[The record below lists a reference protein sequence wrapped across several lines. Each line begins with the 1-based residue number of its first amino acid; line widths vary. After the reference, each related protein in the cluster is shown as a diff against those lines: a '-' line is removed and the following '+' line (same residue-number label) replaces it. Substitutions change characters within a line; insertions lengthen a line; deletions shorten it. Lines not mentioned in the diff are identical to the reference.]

1 MSNPDIKLKQAYE
14 AAEAKRRKVA
24 ITRDRDTIPMDFG
37 GFDIVK
43 NPGTYAE
50 DPLWKRYWKTEGVR
64 ALNADNTVITDA
76 MERFR
81 LAFELGYMACRR
93 LEKKEEATLPVT
105 GLDVPDYPE
114 DGE

>member
-1 MSNPDIKLKQAYE
+1 MSNPDTKLKQAYE
-14 AAEAKRRKVA
+14 AAEAKRRRAA

-81 LAFELGYMACRR
+81 LAFELGYMACRK

-114 DGE
+114 GGE